1 MKASST
7 SPVAFPVNVQ
17 RLPQK
22 GMPVT
27 IVADDEQRKALAD
40 AHGLVSVD
48 GFRSDLTIR
57 PWKKDGVRVS
67 GTVKA
72 DIVQT
77 CVVTLDPLEAHIEEE
92 ISAIF
97 VPEGSSLARDP
108 IEGGE
113 MVLDAEGPDSPE
125 TFRGETIDVGGL
137 AEEFFE
143 LAIDPYPRKADATVE
158 AELPEPETVAS
169 GPLYVKLKKL
179 YPQR

>member
-1 MKASST
+1 MKSISK
-7 SPVAFPVNVQ
+7 SPVSFMANVQ

-27 IVADDEQRKALAD
+27 IIADTEQRKALAAGHD
-40 AHGLVSVD
+40 LISVED
-48 GFRSDLTIR
+48 FRSDVTIR

-67 GTVKA
+67 GSVKA
-72 DIVQT
+72 DILQT
-77 CVVTLDPLEAHIEEE
+77 CVVTLEPLAAHIEEE

-97 VPEGSSLARDP
+97 VPEGSSLARDEV
-108 IEGGE
+108 EGGE

-125 TFRGETIDVGGL
+125 TFRGDTIDVGAL

-143 LAIDPYPRKADATVE
+143 LGIDPYPRKAGSTIESELPVPE
-158 AELPEPETVAS
+158 AEPS
-169 GPLYVKLKKL
+169 GPLHEKLRKL